1 MIAIINYN
9 MGNLRSVE
17 KAFKRI
23 DEPCIVT
30 NDHETISNADRIL
43 LPGVGH
49 FKNGM
54 AELEKSGLI
63 PLIKELAF
71 ERKKPFLGICLGMQ
85 LLSNFSEEG
94 STKGLSF
101 IDSETKKF
109 PDLGHLKVPHIGW
122 NTLDQNITHPLFD
135 GISDD
140 KQFYFVHSYYVES
153 TNSDNVLTET
163 EYGIR
168 FTSSMV
174 RENIIGV
181 QFHPEKSH
189 SQGLRLLKNFAS
201 FNV

>member
-23 DEPCIVT
+23 DEPCVVT
-30 NDHETISNADRIL
+30 SDHTEIANADKVL

-54 AELEKSGLI
+54 NELEKLGLVK
-63 PLIKELAF
+63 LIKELAF
-71 ERKKPFLGICLGMQ
+71 DKRKPFLGICLGMQ

-94 STKGLSF
+94 DTDGLSM
-101 IDSETKKF
+101 IESQTKKF
-109 PDLGHLKVPHIGW
+109 PDLGRLKVPHIGW
-122 NTLDQNITHPLFD
+122 NTIDRNAEHPIFD
-135 GISDD
+135 GIAAD

-153 TNSDNVLTET
+153 TNRENVLTET

-168 FTSSMV
+168 FTSSV
-174 RENIIGV
+174 IKENIIGV

-189 SQGLRLLKNFAS
+189 QQGLKLLKNFAS
-201 FNV
+201 IHV

>member
-1 MIAIINYN
+1 

-30 NDHETISNADRIL
+30 SDHNEIASADKIL

-54 AELEKSGLI
+54 NELEKLGLVK
-63 PLIKELAF
+63 LIKELTLDK
-71 ERKKPFLGICLGMQ
+71 RKPFLGICLGMQ
-85 LLSNFSEEG
+85 LLSKFSEEG
-94 STKGLSF
+94 DAEGLSL
-101 IDSETKKF
+101 IDAQTKKF

-122 NTLDQNITHPLFD
+122 NTIDRKLEHPIFD
-135 GISDD
+135 GIAAE

-153 TNSDNVLTET
+153 TQRENVLTET
-163 EYGIR
+163 EYGTR
-168 FTSSMV
+168 FTSSV
-174 RENIIGV
+174 IKDNIIGV

-189 SQGLRLLKNFAS
+189 QQGLKLLKNFAS
-201 FNV
+201 IHV

>member
-30 NDHETISNADRIL
+30 SDHETIASADRIL

-54 AELEKSGLI
+54 MELEKQGLI
-63 PLIKELAF
+63 PLIKKLSLED
-71 ERKKPFLGICLGMQ
+71 KKPFLGICLGMQ

-94 STKGLSF
+94 DAEGLAL
-101 IDSETKKF
+101 IDSQTKKF

-122 NTLDQNITHPLFD
+122 NTVDQKIEHPLFD
-135 GISDD
+135 GISAD
-140 KQFYFVHSYYVES
+140 KQFYFVHSYYVDS
-153 TNSDNVLTET
+153 ADSSNVLTET